1 MPFSILYVCT
11 GNICRSPF
19 AELLTR
25 ALLDAA
31 LGHQEDQVSV
41 ASAGTCGMVGH
52 AMDATAAAELRA
64 RGVDADGFRA
74 RALRRSLIQDADL
87 VLTATLAHR
96 QLVLEEEPRAL
107 RRTFTIREFADLV
120 RITDPAA
127 SPQELV
133 SHAAAMRGRRWRTTT
148 CAIRSAARRS
158 CTRRWQRPSPR
169 RSIRSSRPWSQA
181 LRQQRPGRAERDR
194 WMSRRLNSTRLRLDT

>member
-31 LGHQEDQVSV
+31 LGQQQDQVSV
-41 ASAGTCGMVGH
+41 ASAGTRGMVGH

-133 SHAAAMRGRRWRTTT
+133 SHAAAMRGSATLEDYDVRDPIGGSQELHAEVAASIVQALEPIIG
-148 CAIRSAARRS
+148 AIV
-158 CTRRWQRPSPR
+158 TSPR
-169 RSIRSSRPWSQA
+169 
-181 LRQQRPGRAERDR
+181 
-194 WMSRRLNSTRLRLDT
+194 TRH